1 MRTEPEPG
9 LGTSAD
15 SPCLVLKGITKRF
28 GGVTA
33 ANAVDL
39 SVAAG
44 ERRIIIGPNGAGK
57 TTLFN
62 LVSGAFP
69 PTGGAIFLFGE
80 DITALPPHR
89 RVARGL
95 GRTFQIIHLFAN
107 LSVLENVVL
116 ALLGRHR
123 ARFVALRPLG
133 AYRALHDEA
142 AERLRS
148 VDLLTRR
155 ADPARLLSNG
165 EQRRLEILLALA
177 QRPRLLLLDEPMAG
191 LSPGERQAVLALL
204 GRIGRDIPLVM
215 IEHDMDLALDLA
227 DRVTVLHYGEVIA
240 EGTPAEIRANPT
252 VQEIYLGEEG

>member
-1 MRTEPEPG
+1 MSSERYAGP
-9 LGTSAD
+9 SANAAA
-15 SPCLVLKGITKRF
+15 PCLELRAITKRF

-33 ANAVDL
+33 ANGVDL
-39 SVAAG
+39 RVAAG

-107 LSVLENVVL
+107 LTVLENVVL
-116 ALLGRHR
+116 ALLGRRR

-133 AYRALHDEA
+133 AYRELHDEA

-252 VQEIYLGEEG
+252 VQEIYLGEED

>member
-1 MRTEPEPG
+1 M
-9 LGTSAD
+9 SALV
-15 SPCLVLKGITKRF
+15 PCLALKGITKRF
-28 GGVTA
+28 GGVIA
-33 ANAVDL
+33 ASGVNLAV
-39 SVAAG
+39 APG

-62 LVSGAFP
+62 LISGAFP
-69 PTGGAIFLFGE
+69 PSSGEIHLFGE
-80 DITALPPHR
+80 DVTRLPAHA
-89 RVARGL
+89 RVQRGL
-95 GRTFQIIHLFAN
+95 GRTYQIITLFAK
-107 LSVLENVVL
+107 LTVLDNVLL

-123 ARFVALRPLG
+123 ARFVALRPLRAYG
-133 AYRALHDEA
+133 ALYDEA
-142 AERLRS
+142 LERLRS
-148 VDLLTRR
+148 VDLLERR

-204 GRIGRDIPLVM
+204 GQIGQQIPLVM

-240 EGTPAEIRANPT
+240 EGTPAEIRANPM
-252 VQEIYLGEEG
+252 VQEIYLGED

>member
-1 MRTEPEPG
+1 M
-9 LGTSAD
+9 SAPV
-15 SPCLVLKGITKRF
+15 PCLVLKGLTKRF

-33 ANAVDL
+33 ANGVNL
-39 SVAAG
+39 SVAPG

-62 LVSGAFP
+62 LISGAFP
-69 PTGGAIFLFGE
+69 PTAGEIHLFGE
-80 DITALPPHR
+80 DVTRLPGHT
-89 RVARGL
+89 RVHRGL
-95 GRTFQIIHLFAN
+95 GRTYQIITLFAK
-107 LSVLENVVL
+107 LTVLDNVLL

-123 ARFVALRPLG
+123 ARFAALRPLR
-133 AYRALHDEA
+133 AYGELYDEA
-142 AERLRS
+142 LERLRS
-148 VDLLTRR
+148 VDLLERR

-204 GRIGRDIPLVM
+204 AQIGRQIPLVM

-227 DRVTVLHYGEVIA
+227 DLVTVLHYGEVIA
-240 EGTPAEIRANPT
+240 EGTPAEVRSNPL
-252 VQEIYLGEEG
+252 VQEIYLGEED

>member
-1 MRTEPEPG
+1 MRSEPAPG
-9 LGTSAD
+9 PGTSTD
-15 SPCLVLKGITKRF
+15 RPCLVLKGITKRF

-39 SVAAG
+39 RVAPG

-69 PTGGAIFLFGE
+69 PTSGAIFLFGE

-107 LSVLENVVL
+107 LSVQENVVL

-123 ARFVALRPLG
+123 ARFVALLPLR
-133 AYRALHDEA
+133 AYRELHEEA

-148 VDLLTRR
+148 VDLLARR

-204 GRIGRDIPLVM
+204 GRIGRDMPLLM

-240 EGTPAEIRANPT
+240 EGTPATIRADHT
-252 VQEIYLGEEG
+252 VQAIYLGEED

>member
-1 MRTEPEPG
+1 MRTEPGPG
-9 LGTSAD
+9 LGTSTG

-39 SVAAG
+39 RVAPG

-69 PTGGAIFLFGE
+69 PTSGAIFLFGE

-107 LSVLENVVL
+107 LSVQENVVL

-133 AYRALHDEA
+133 AYRELHEEA

-148 VDLLTRR
+148 VDLLARR

-252 VQEIYLGEEG
+252 VQEIYLGED

>member
-1 MRTEPEPG
+1 MDHAP
-9 LGTSAD
+9 A
-15 SPCLVLKGITKRF
+15 SPSEACLVLQGITKRF

-33 ANAVDL
+33 ANNVSLAV
-39 SVAAG
+39 APG

-62 LVSGAFP
+62 LISGTFP
-69 PTGGAIFLFGE
+69 PTAGAIFLFGE
-80 DITALPPHR
+80 EITALPAHQ

-95 GRTFQIIHLFAN
+95 GRTFQIITLFAN
-107 LSVLENVVL
+107 LTVLQNVIL
-116 ALLGRHR
+116 ALLGRHP
-123 ARFVALRPLG
+123 ARFVALRPLT
-133 AYRALHDEA
+133 AYRDLHDEA
-142 AERLRS
+142 LERLRS
-148 VDLLTRR
+148 VHLLERR
-155 ADPARLLSNG
+155 ADAARLLSNG

-204 GRIGRDIPLVM
+204 GQIGRDIPLVM

-252 VQEIYLGEEG
+252 VQEIYLGEE

>member
-1 MRTEPEPG
+1 MRTETDPG
-9 LGTSAD
+9 LGTKAD
-15 SPCLVLKGITKRF
+15 RASLVLRGITKRF

-62 LVSGAFP
+62 LISGAFP
-69 PTGGAIFLFGE
+69 PTAGAIFLFGE

-123 ARFVALRPLG
+123 ARFVALRPLR
-133 AYRALHDEA
+133 AYHELHDEA
-142 AERLRS
+142 LERLRS
-148 VDLLTRR
+148 VDLLGRR

-204 GRIGRDIPLVM
+204 GRIGREIPLVM

-240 EGTPAEIRANPT
+240 EGTPAEVRADST
-252 VQEIYLGEEG
+252 VQAIYLGEEE

>member
-1 MRTEPEPG
+1 MRTETHTGPSTTQPV
-9 LGTSAD
+9 
-15 SPCLVLKGITKRF
+15 PCLTLKGVTKRF

-62 LVSGAFP
+62 LISGAFP
-69 PTGGAIFLFGE
+69 PNAGTIFLFGE

-107 LSVLENVVL
+107 LTVLENVVL

-123 ARFVALRPLG
+123 ARFVALRPLR
-133 AYRALHDEA
+133 AYGQLYDEA
-142 AERLRS
+142 LERLRS
-148 VDLLTRR
+148 VDLLGRR

-204 GRIGRDIPLVM
+204 AGIGRDIPLVM

-240 EGTPAEIRANPT
+240 EGTPPEVRANPL
-252 VQEIYLGEEG
+252 VQEIYLGEEA